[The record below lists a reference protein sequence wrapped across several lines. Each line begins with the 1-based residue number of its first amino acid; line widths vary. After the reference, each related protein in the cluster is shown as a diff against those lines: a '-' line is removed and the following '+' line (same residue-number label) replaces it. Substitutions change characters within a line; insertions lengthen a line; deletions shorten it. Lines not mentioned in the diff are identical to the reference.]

1 MVNLGSIDATSSAP
15 ATPSFAPSSR
25 PALNLERVAK
35 APVIIDARV
44 EKKLNAPR
52 MQSGVPITDDV
63 ASIEPRLTNSGY
75 ESMFAV

>member
-1 MVNLGSIDATSSAP
+1 M
-15 ATPSFAPSSR
+15 PSVAPSSR
-25 PALNLERVAK
+25 PALDLGPVAR
-35 APVIIDARV
+35 APVVIDARV
-44 EKKLNAPR
+44 EKKLNAPQ